1 MNRTRLDAEELR
13 DSVLAASG
21 MLDTTMGGPGFELF
35 RFKNDHSPVYDH
47 SAPEA
52 IDNPRVRRRTVYRF
66 TVRSVPNP
74 FLECLDSADPN
85 LNAPTRNTTI
95 TALQSLALLNDLFM
109 IRQSQYFARRLE
121 NLSTDPRR
129 RIEAAFLL
137 ALGRR
142 PNIDEAS
149 ALETYASKHGLAN
162 ACRFLLNT
170 NEFAFID

>member
-13 DSVLAASG
+13 DSVLAVSG
-21 MLDTTMGGPGFELF
+21 MLHTVMGGPGLELF

-47 SAPEA
+47 SDLEA

-66 TVRSVPNP
+66 IVRSVANP

-95 TALQSLALLNDLFM
+95 TALQSLALLNDPFM
-109 IRQSQYFARRLE
+109 IRQSRYFARRLE

-129 RIEAAFLL
+129 RIEAAVLL
-137 ALGRR
+137 ALGRH
-142 PNIDEAS
+142 PNPEEVDG
-149 ALETYASKHGLAN
+149 LVTYASKHGLAN
-162 ACRFLLNT
+162 ACRFLFNT

>member
-1 MNRTRLDAEELR
+1 
-13 DSVLAASG
+13 
-21 MLDTTMGGPGFELF
+21 
-35 RFKNDHSPVYDH
+35 
-47 SAPEA
+47 
-52 IDNPRVRRRTVYRF
+52 
-66 TVRSVPNP
+66 VRSVPNP

-85 LNAPTRNTTI
+85 LHAPTRNTTI

-121 NLSTDPRR
+121 NLTRDPRR

-142 PNIDEAS
+142 PGPEEAD
-149 ALETYASKHGLAN
+149 ALATYASKHGLAN